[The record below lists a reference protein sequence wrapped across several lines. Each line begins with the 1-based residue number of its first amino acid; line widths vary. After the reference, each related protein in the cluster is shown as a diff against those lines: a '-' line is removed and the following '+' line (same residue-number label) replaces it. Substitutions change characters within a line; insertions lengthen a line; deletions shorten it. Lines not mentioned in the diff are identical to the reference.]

1 MLIRSQDK
9 KNLVNINTINGL
21 GICEYGTYNIY
32 ALINSGQYL
41 LGKYSTEENA
51 VRVLD
56 MIEEVYSKP
65 VVCDVFSDNEK
76 LIYSNLVFQMPQD
89 DKVELL

>member
-21 GICEYGTYNIY
+21 GIGEYGTYNIY

-41 LGKYSTEENA
+41 LGKYSTEEKA
-51 VRVLD
+51 IRVLD
-56 MIEEVYSKP
+56 MIEERT
-65 VVCDVFSDNEK
+65 NEP
-76 LIYSNLVFQMPQD
+76 IYINDIGGNEYAKYLPPSFNMPQD
-89 DKVELL
+89 GGVELL